1 MVQSWYQGGL
11 SVFDWSD
18 PANPVEIAF
27 HDRGPV
33 SAERLE
39 NGGAWSA
46 YWYDGHIVS
55 SEIARGLDVMVLTP
69 SEALS
74 ENEIE
79 AARSVRLE
87 LLNSQGQPQF
97 EWPHT
102 FALARAYVDQLER
115 SRAVSQGWIDGV
127 RTTLREAEAASG
139 AERRRMLE
147 QLAGAV
153 RGDAPESLDPDR
165 MILLADAVEGLA
177 GA

>member
-1 MVQSWYQGGL
+1 
-11 SVFDWSD
+11 
-18 PANPVEIAF
+18 
-27 HDRGPV
+27 
-33 SAERLE
+33 
-39 NGGAWSA
+39 
-46 YWYDGHIVS
+46 
-55 SEIARGLDVMVLTP
+55 MVLTP